1 MKSFEPRD
9 EEDDTADTGSG
20 ESSSRGSV
28 LSRLTAL
35 TTVVSSNMESSRVAE
50 EGLSEVIE
58 SGDN

>member
-9 EEDDTADTGSG
+9 EEDDTAGSG